1 MVQTKTSSQNGSKQL
16 GLFGPVSGV
25 QPSLFRRIFV
35 ALALI
40 AAITSVI
47 VLISATT
54 IYQNTV
60 IEDANSMLEEECH
73 LVASSLDGATEI
85 QDIEKLALGE
95 LRATLIAKDGTVLYD
110 NENDAATMANHASR
124 PEVAQALAEGQGSSV
139 RESETEGKVVIYHAI
154 LLDSGNVL
162 RLEVERD
169 STASAVQQAAF
180 MVFGVAVTAV
190 IVAWI
195 LARFISAKLMEPI
208 LDINPAAPDESDTY
222 VELNPVIGQI
232 QSQMDEIR
240 NADLLRREFT
250 ANVTHELKTPLSSI
264 SGAAELVRDRIAKPE
279 DVPEFAGRI
288 YDEAAH
294 MTNLV
299 NDILTLSKLDE
310 AERTRDIDY
319 LGKFEPI
326 DLHQAALRVEKRLL
340 ANAHER
346 EVELMCLGASVVV
359 QGLPRLMDELIY
371 NLVDNAIRYSKEG
384 GNVVIE
390 TGKTP
395 GGGAKLVVRDNGIGI
410 PEDSLNKVFERFYR
424 VDSSRTRGTG
434 GTGLGLAIV
443 KHAASVHD
451 ANIELESEL
460 GKGTTVTVHF
470 KQSSVV

>member
-1 MVQTKTSSQNGSKQL
+1 MVQTKRNTNDGSKQL
-16 GLFGPVSGV
+16 GLFGPVSTS

-40 AAITSVI
+40 AAITSVV

-54 IYQNTV
+54 IYQSTV
-60 IEDANSMLEEECH
+60 IDDANSMLEEECV
-73 LVASSLDGATEI
+73 LVASSLDGTTEVA
-85 QDIEKLALGE
+85 DIEKLELGE
-95 LRATLIAKDGTVLYD
+95 LRATLVAADGTVLYD
-110 NENDAATMANHASR
+110 NENDAAAMANHADR
-124 PEVAQALAEGQGSSV
+124 PEIIDALANGHGSSV

-169 STASAVQQAAF
+169 SMGAAVQHAALL
-180 MVFGVAVTAV
+180 VVGVAAAAV

-208 LDINPAAPDESDTY
+208 LDINPVAPDESETY
-222 VELNPVIGQI
+222 VELNPVIHQI

-240 NADLLRREFT
+240 SADLMRREFT

-264 SGAAELVRDRIAKPE
+264 SGASELVRDGIARPE
-279 DVPEFAGRI
+279 DVPEFAERI

-294 MTNLV
+294 MTSLV

-310 AERTRDIDY
+310 AERTRDLGY
-319 LGKFEPI
+319 LGNFEPV
-326 DLHQAALRVEKRLL
+326 DLHQAALMVEKRLL

-346 EVELMCLGASVVV
+346 DVELMCLGASVVV
-359 QGLPRLMDELIY
+359 QGLPRLIDELIY

-395 GGGAKLVVRDNGIGI
+395 EGEAKLVVRDNGIGI
-410 PEDSLNKVFERFYR
+410 PEEALNKVFERFYR
-424 VDSSRTRGTG
+424 VDSSRARESG

-443 KHAASVHD
+443 KHAAGVHD

-460 GKGTTVTVHF
+460 GRGTTITVLF
-470 KQSSVV
+470 PLSQ